1 MRLPFGAVS
10 ILAGAL
16 TGAPSAQ
23 TAPVP
28 GDAAPSVASPAPVK
42 SVGAQAQSKATA
54 NSLTCSDFQRNP
66 DGAWTPSHVITLRRQ
81 GLIVTLK
88 PGEVFGAGTT
98 IIGLPL
104 ADMLDKQC

>member
-1 MRLPFGAVS
+1 MRLRFGSVS
-10 ILAGAL
+10 VFACALAGA
-16 TGAPSAQ
+16 ACAQ
-23 TAPVP
+23 TAP
-28 GDAAPSVASPAPVK
+28 AAPGAAPLPSAAPVK
-42 SVGAQAQSKATA
+42 AVGAQAQSKATA

>member
-1 MRLPFGAVS
+1 MRLPFGAVC
-10 ILAGAL
+10 ILACALAGA
-16 TGAPSAQ
+16 ASAQ
-23 TAPVP
+23 TAP
-28 GDAAPSVASPAPVK
+28 AAAGSAPLPNTAPVK

-66 DGAWTPSHVITLRRQ
+66 AGVWTPSHVITLRRQ

>member
-10 ILAGAL
+10 ILACALAGA
-16 TGAPSAQ
+16 AYAQ
-23 TAPVP
+23 TAPA
-28 GDAAPSVASPAPVK
+28 GASAPPPNTAPVK

-54 NSLTCSDFQRNP
+54 SSLTCTDFQRNP
-66 DGAWTPSHVITLRRQ
+66 DGAWTPSHEITLRRQ
-81 GLIVTLK
+81 GLIVTIK

>member
-10 ILAGAL
+10 ILACALAGA
-16 TGAPSAQ
+16 AYAQ
-23 TAPVP
+23 TAPA
-28 GDAAPSVASPAPVK
+28 GASAPPPNTAPVK

-66 DGAWTPSHVITLRRQ
+66 DGAWTPSHEITLRRQ

>member
-10 ILAGAL
+10 ILTCALPGA
-16 TGAPSAQ
+16 TYAQ
-23 TAPVP
+23 TAP
-28 GDAAPSVASPAPVK
+28 AAASAPLPNTAPVK

-66 DGAWTPSHVITLRRQ
+66 DGAWTPAHEITLRRQ

>member
-10 ILAGAL
+10 ILACALAGA
-16 TGAPSAQ
+16 ASAQ
-23 TAPVP
+23 TAP
-28 GDAAPSVASPAPVK
+28 AAAGSAPLPNTAPVK

-66 DGAWTPSHVITLRRQ
+66 DGVWTPSHVLTLRRP
-81 GLIVTLK
+81 GLSVTLK